1 MDFLKRAGFA
11 VFEAGLMPDVVLR
24 VGVRQLCQQRL
35 DECRLC
41 GDVEAQQ
48 AKLMNWIEHL
58 KNSEIALLTEAAN
71 EQHYELVRIFSTR
84 EWPYWFLSRR
94 RRARCV
100 GGVHSF
106 PMCFIVRFLAQLS
119 AKIRLK
125 RVL

>member
-11 VFEAGLMPDVVLR
+11 VFEAGLMPDVALR

-35 DECRLC
+35 DECRLG

-84 EWPYWFLSRR
+84 EWLCGYYRGVVWCALVCAGRMVVVATSWRSACVPF
-94 RRARCV
+94 RRASLCD
-100 GGVHSF
+100 F
-106 PMCFIVRFLAQLS
+106 
-119 AKIRLK
+119 
-125 RVL
+125 